1 VAAPAA
7 RVGVAAAV
15 ARNARAATA
24 RVRVAPGLPAGAA
37 EAAMAVPPDRVLHFQ
52 GASNFRDLGGYPGHD
67 GRPVCWRRLFRS
79 AHLGGLTD
87 ADGALLQR
95 LGVSRAFDFRGVH
108 ERAGGP
114 YQLPGLR
121 QHSLAIEPS
130 VVQGLQDM
138 LAAGERLDAAAAHRL
153 MLELYRSLVNDQ
165 AHRFAEM
172 FEQLLQDDTPAVFHC
187 TAGKD
192 RTGYAAA
199 LILLALGVPRHVVMQ
214 DYLLS
219 NALYR
224 RPELPA
230 TQTPRDVLDVL
241 WRVEEGFLAAALDT
255 LDAEH
260 GGVERYLEQRLG
272 LGRAALRA
280 LAQRYLQGEAELP

>member
-1 VAAPAA
+1 
-7 RVGVAAAV
+7 
-15 ARNARAATA
+15 
-24 RVRVAPGLPAGAA
+24 
-37 EAAMAVPPDRVLHFQ
+37 
-52 GASNFRDLGGYPGHD
+52 
-67 GRPVCWRRLFRS
+67 
-79 AHLGGLTD
+79 
-87 ADGALLQR
+87 
-95 LGVSRAFDFRGVH
+95 VH